1 MTVKKTL
8 LTLLL
13 TGFGL
18 WAQTPSF
25 APLPTNA
32 TPAGL
37 GTNSDQAL
45 EKALA
50 RAIAEG
56 TNATV
61 PATSAI
67 PAKVLGSTDQAS
79 PPPVATPDAAT
90 GAVMRTNRIEA
101 LQRERRQASGGGTN
115 TVVPGAILVNPVK
128 APLGTNSSA
137 PTLVI
142 PNTTRPL
149 RSATRP
155 GSLAIPGFPG
165 ASNAPVSGLS
175 AASGLP
181 TNAVT
186 RPPGATISSLE
197 EPLPQGMIDFRS
209 ADLTQVLDIYS
220 MMVNRTVLRPA
231 TLPAPTITLT
241 THGELTVREGIQAL
255 EAVLGLNGITMVN
268 MGEKFVKAM
277 PEAQGNTAG
286 ARFDTNSA
294 AELPDM
300 GQYITHVVQLKYA
313 KPSELMAVLQPFIKI
328 PNAVL
333 PIDGN
338 QMLVL
343 RDYTENVKRMLE
355 LIKQIDVAVPSEF
368 VSEVIPIKY
377 AKAVDIA
384 GALNSLSSGGG
395 GATMGGGGT
404 TGTRSSRMSSGM
416 NRSGVGGTGGMGGY
430 PGQAVPGMGMQSTA
444 TGTTPA
450 GAPGSSFSQR
460 LQNIISRASATGEIQ
475 VLGQTKIISDERTNS
490 LLIYA
495 GKDDMKTI
503 KEIVAKLDVV
513 LAQVLIEAAII
524 SVTLNSSR
532 DLGVSYIEQR
542 PHGVGN
548 ITGLG
553 AINNGNSLS
562 QSPLISAAT
571 NAASSLPSGFS
582 YLASFGQDLDVT
594 LTAAAANS
602 RARILQR
609 PRIQTSHNEP
619 ASLFVGES
627 RPYPTSSYYGGG
639 GYGGYSSIQ
648 QLQIGVTIEVTPLIN
663 PDGLVVMDIHTKIDS
678 FEGNVTIQNV
688 GDVPI
693 TSSKEAQAKISVRD
707 HDTIILGGLIE
718 TDKNSNAAGVPLLMD
733 IPILGNLFRSSHAA
747 ENRSELIVL
756 IRPTVLP
763 TPEIA
768 ALAAVAEKNKMP
780 GVRGMEKEI
789 RDEDQKRLKA
799 ADKAD
804 KP

>member
-25 APLPTNA
+25 APLPSGA
-32 TPAGL
+32 SPGGL

-45 EKALA
+45 KEALS
-50 RAIAEG
+50 RAIAGVSNAAAPG
-56 TNATV
+56 TAAN
-61 PATSAI
+61 
-67 PAKVLGSTDQAS
+67 PAKAPVGTDQSA
-79 PPPVATPDAAT
+79 PPPDAAT
-90 GAVMRTNRIEA
+90 RDAMRTNREA
-101 LQRERRQASGGGTN
+101 ILNRPAPRTLAGGTN
-115 TVVPGAILVNPVK
+115 AVAPGGILVNPVQ

-137 PTLVI
+137 PPPVMRNAL
-142 PNTTRPL
+142 RPL
-149 RSATRP
+149 PATRP
-155 GSLAIPGFPG
+155 DILVAPGGPG
-165 ASNAPVSGLS
+165 ASNAPLS
-175 AASGLP
+175 RIPVASGPP

-186 RPPGATISSLE
+186 LPPGATIPSLE
-197 EPLPQGMIDFRS
+197 EPLPQNMIDFRS
-209 ADLTQVLDIYS
+209 ADLNQVLDIYS
-220 MMVNRTVLRPA
+220 MMVNRTILRPA

-241 THGELTVREGIQAL
+241 TRGQLTVREGIQAL

-268 MGEKFVKAM
+268 MGDKFVKAM

-294 AELPDM
+294 ALLPEL

-333 PIDGN
+333 PIDTSM
-338 QMLVL
+338 MLVL

-355 LIKQIDVAVPSEF
+355 LIKEIDVAVPSEF

-377 AKAVDIA
+377 AKASEIA

-395 GATMGGGGT
+395 GATMGGGGGVGGT
-404 TGTRSSRMSSGM
+404 AGTRSSRTTGM
-416 NRSGVGGTGGMGGY
+416 NRTGGMGGY
-430 PGQAVPGMGMQSTA
+430 PGQTMPGMGMQPNA
-444 TGTTPA
+444 AGTTPA

-460 LQNIISRASATGEIQ
+460 LQNIISRASASGEIQ

-532 DLGVSYIEQR
+532 DLGVSYIEKNS
-542 PHGVGN
+542 HGVN
-548 ITGLG
+548 NFLGLG

-562 QSPLISAAT
+562 QSPLVSAAT

-688 GDVPI
+688 GEVPI

-718 TDKNSNAAGVPLLMD
+718 TDKNNNAAGVPLLMD
-733 IPILGNLFRSSHAA
+733 IPLLGYLFRSSHAA

-789 RDEDQKRLKA
+789 RDEDQKRLKQA
-799 ADKAD
+799 NKAD

>member
-13 TGFGL
+13 TGFSL

-25 APLPTNA
+25 APLPSGA
-32 TPAGL
+32 SPGGL
-37 GTNSDQAL
+37 GTNSEQAL
-45 EKALA
+45 KEALSRALA
-50 RAIAEG
+50 GG
-56 TNATV
+56 TNAAAPGT
-61 PATSAI
+61 AAN
-67 PAKVLGSTDQAS
+67 PAKAPVGTDQSA
-79 PPPVATPDAAT
+79 PPPNALPDAAT
-90 GAVMRTNRIEA
+90 RDAIRTNREEILNRPVHRTLA
-101 LQRERRQASGGGTN
+101 GGTN
-115 TVVPGAILVNPVK
+115 AVAPGGILGNPIE

-137 PTLVI
+137 PPPVMRNAL
-142 PNTTRPL
+142 RPL
-149 RSATRP
+149 PTNRLDSLAAP
-155 GSLAIPGFPG
+155 GSRG
-165 ASNAPVSGLS
+165 ASNAPPSRIPV
-175 AASGLP
+175 ASGSP
-181 TNAVT
+181 TNAIT
-186 RPPGATISSLE
+186 LPPGTMNSSLE
-197 EPLPQGMIDFRS
+197 EMLQPGIIDFRS
-209 ADLTQVLDIYS
+209 ADLNQVLDIYS
-220 MMVNRTVLRPA
+220 MMVNRTILRPA

-241 THGELTVREGIQAL
+241 TRGQLTVREGIQAL

-268 MGEKFVKAM
+268 MGDKFVKAM

-294 AELPDM
+294 ANLPEM

-343 RDYTENVKRMLE
+343 RDYTENIKRMME
-355 LIKQIDVAVPSEF
+355 LIEKIDVAVPSEY

-377 AKAVDIA
+377 AKASEIA

-395 GATMGGGGT
+395 GATMGGSGGVGGT
-404 TGTRSSRMSSGM
+404 TGTRSSRTTGM
-416 NRSGVGGTGGMGGY
+416 NRTGTTGGY
-430 PGQAVPGMGMQSTA
+430 PGQTTPGMGMMPNA
-444 TGTTPA
+444 AGTTPT

-460 LQNIISRASATGEIQ
+460 LQNIISRASASGEIQ
-475 VLGQTKIISDERTNS
+475 VLGQTKILSDERTNS

-503 KEIVAKLDVV
+503 KEIVAKLDIV

-524 SVTLNSSR
+524 SVTLTDSR
-532 DLGVSYIEQR
+532 DLGISYIEQR

-718 TDKNSNAAGVPLLMD
+718 TDKNKNASGVPLLMD
-733 IPILGNLFRSSHAA
+733 IPVLGNLFRSSHAS
-747 ENRSELIVL
+747 ESRSELIVL

-799 ADKAD
+799 ADKAE

>member
-25 APLPTNA
+25 APLPA
-32 TPAGL
+32 GASPGGL

-45 EKALA
+45 KEALA
-50 RAIAEG
+50 RALAGG
-56 TNATV
+56 TNAAAPET
-61 PATSAI
+61 AAN
-67 PAKVLGSTDQAS
+67 PAKAPVGTEQSA
-79 PPPVATPDAAT
+79 PPPDALPDAAT
-90 GAVMRTNRIEA
+90 RDAIGTNHEAILNRAVHRTLA
-101 LQRERRQASGGGTN
+101 GGTN
-115 TVVPGAILVNPVK
+115 AVAPGGILVNPVE

-137 PTLVI
+137 PPPVMRNAPRPL
-142 PNTTRPL
+142 PTTRPD
-149 RSATRP
+149 
-155 GSLAIPGFPG
+155 SLATPRGPG
-165 ASNAPVSGLS
+165 ASNAPAPRMPVAS
-175 AASGLP
+175 AAP

-186 RPPGATISSLE
+186 LPPGATNSSLE
-197 EPLPQGMIDFRS
+197 EPLPQGMIDFRA
-209 ADLTQVLDIYS
+209 ADLNQVLDIYS
-220 MMVNRTVLRPA
+220 MMVNRTILRPA

-241 THGELTVREGIQAL
+241 THGQLTVREGIQAL

-268 MGEKFVKAM
+268 MGDKFVKAM
-277 PEAQGNTAG
+277 PEAQGITAG

-294 AELPDM
+294 ALLPEM
-300 GQYITHVVQLKYA
+300 GQYMTHVVQLKYA
-313 KPSELMAVLQPFIKI
+313 KPSEMLAVLQPFGKI
-328 PNAVL
+328 PGGIL
-333 PIDGN
+333 PIDVS
-338 QMLVL
+338 QILVL

-355 LIKQIDVAVPSEF
+355 LIKVIDVAIPSEF

-377 AKAVDIA
+377 AKASDIA
-384 GALNSLSSGGG
+384 AALNSLSSGGG
-395 GATMGGGGT
+395 GATMGGGGA
-404 TGTRSSRMSSGM
+404 TGTRGTRTTGM
-416 NRSGVGGTGGMGGY
+416 NRTGTTGGY
-430 PGQAVPGMGMQSTA
+430 PGQAMPGMGVQPGAA
-444 TGTTPA
+444 TTTPT
-450 GAPGSSFSQR
+450 GAPGSSFSSR
-460 LQNIISRASATGEIQ
+460 LQNIISRASASGEIQ

-495 GKDDMKTI
+495 GKEDMKTI
-503 KEIVAKLDVV
+503 KEIVAKLDIV

-524 SVTLNSSR
+524 SVTLTDSR
-532 DLGVSYIEQR
+532 DLGVSYLEQQ
-542 PHGVGN
+542 PHGGN
-548 ITGLG
+548 YFKGLG
-553 AINNGNSLS
+553 AINNGNTLS
-562 QSPLISAAT
+562 QSPLVSAAT

-582 YLASFGQDLDVT
+582 YLASFGQDLDVS
-594 LTAAAANS
+594 LTAAAGNS
-602 RARILQR
+602 RAKILQR

-718 TDKNSNAAGVPLLMD
+718 TDKNNNASGVPLLMD
-733 IPILGNLFRSSHAA
+733 IPLLGYLFRSSHAD
-747 ENRSELIVL
+747 ESRSELIVL

-789 RDEDQKRLKA
+789 RNEEQKRLKE

-804 KP
+804 KAEKP

>member
-37 GTNSDQAL
+37 GTNSGQAL
-45 EKALA
+45 AQALA

-61 PATSAI
+61 PATSSI
-67 PAKVLGSTDQAS
+67 PAKVSEGAAQFS

-101 LQRERRQASGGGTN
+101 LQRELRQASDGGTN
-115 TVVPGAILVNPVK
+115 AVVPGAILVNPVK

-137 PTLVI
+137 PTLVF
-142 PNTTRPL
+142 PNTTRPQ
-149 RSATRP
+149 RPATRP

-165 ASNAPVSGLS
+165 ASNAPVPGLS

-294 AELPDM
+294 AELPEM

-313 KPSELMAVLQPFIKI
+313 KPSELTAVLQSFNKI

-333 PIDGN
+333 PIDTSM
-338 QMLVL
+338 MLVL
-343 RDYTENVKRMLE
+343 RDYTENIKRMLE
-355 LIKQIDVAVPSEF
+355 LIKQLDVAVPSEF

-404 TGTRSSRMSSGM
+404 TGARSSRMTGS
-416 NRSGVGGTGGMGGY
+416 NRSGVGGTSGMGGY
-430 PGQAVPGMGMQSTA
+430 PGQAAPGMGMQSTA
-444 TGTTPA
+444 TGATPT
-450 GAPGSSFSQR
+450 GAAGSSFSSR
-460 LQNIISRASATGEIQ
+460 LQNIISRASQSGEIQ

-495 GKDDMKTI
+495 GKEDMKTI
-503 KEIVAKLDVV
+503 KEIVAKLDIV

-524 SVTLNSSR
+524 SVTLTDSR

-562 QSPLISAAT
+562 QSPLASAAT

-602 RARILQR
+602 RAKILQR

-718 TDKNSNAAGVPLLMD
+718 TDKNNNASGVPLLMD
-733 IPILGNLFRSSHAA
+733 IPLLGYLFRSSHNS
-747 ENRSELIVL
+747 ESRSELIVL

-789 RDEDQKRLKA
+789 RDEEQKRLKQ
-799 ADKAD
+799 ADKLE
-804 KP
+804 KQ

>member
-25 APLPTNA
+25 APLPSGA
-32 TPAGL
+32 SPGGL

-45 EKALA
+45 KEALA
-50 RAIAEG
+50 RALAGG
-56 TNATV
+56 TNAAAPET
-61 PATSAI
+61 AAN
-67 PAKVLGSTDQAS
+67 PAKAPVGTEQSA
-79 PPPVATPDAAT
+79 PPPDALPDAAT
-90 GAVMRTNRIEA
+90 RDAIGTNHEAILNRAMHRTLA
-101 LQRERRQASGGGTN
+101 GGTN
-115 TVVPGAILVNPVK
+115 AVAPGGILVNPVE

-137 PTLVI
+137 PPPVMRNAPRPL
-142 PNTTRPL
+142 PTTRPD
-149 RSATRP
+149 
-155 GSLAIPGFPG
+155 SLATPRGPG
-165 ASNAPVSGLS
+165 ASNAPAPRMPVAS
-175 AASGLP
+175 AAP

-186 RPPGATISSLE
+186 LPPGATNSSLE
-197 EPLPQGMIDFRS
+197 EPLPQGMIDFRA
-209 ADLTQVLDIYS
+209 ADLNQVLDIYS
-220 MMVNRTVLRPA
+220 MMVNRTILRPA

-241 THGELTVREGIQAL
+241 THGQLTVREGIQAL

-268 MGEKFVKAM
+268 MGDKFVKAM
-277 PEAQGNTAG
+277 PEAQGITAG

-294 AELPDM
+294 ALLPEM
-300 GQYITHVVQLKYA
+300 GQYMTHVVQLKYA
-313 KPSELMAVLQPFIKI
+313 KPSEMLAVLQPFGKI
-328 PNAVL
+328 PGGIL
-333 PIDGN
+333 PIDVS
-338 QMLVL
+338 QILVL

-355 LIKQIDVAVPSEF
+355 LIKVIDVAIPSEF

-377 AKAVDIA
+377 AKASDIA
-384 GALNSLSSGGG
+384 AALNSLSSGGG
-395 GATMGGGGT
+395 GATMGGGGA
-404 TGTRSSRMSSGM
+404 TGTRGTRTTGM
-416 NRSGVGGTGGMGGY
+416 NRTGTTGGY
-430 PGQAVPGMGMQSTA
+430 PGQTTPGMGVMPGA
-444 TGTTPA
+444 TTTTPT
-450 GAPGSSFSQR
+450 GAPGSSFSSR
-460 LQNIISRASATGEIQ
+460 LQNIISRASASGEIQ

-495 GKDDMKTI
+495 GKEDMKTI
-503 KEIVAKLDVV
+503 KEIVAKLDIV

-524 SVTLNSSR
+524 SVTLTDSR
-532 DLGVSYIEQR
+532 DLGVSYLEQQ

-548 ITGLG
+548 YFKGLG
-553 AINNGNSLS
+553 AINNGNTLS
-562 QSPLISAAT
+562 QSPLVSAAT

-582 YLASFGQDLDVT
+582 YLASFGQDLDVS

-602 RARILQR
+602 RAKILQR

-718 TDKNSNAAGVPLLMD
+718 TDKNNNASGVPLLMD
-733 IPILGNLFRSSHAA
+733 IPLLGYLFRSSHAD
-747 ENRSELIVL
+747 ESRSELIVL

-789 RDEDQKRLKA
+789 RNEEQKRLKE

-804 KP
+804 KAEKP

>member
-1 MTVKKTL
+1 
-8 LTLLL
+8 
-13 TGFGL
+13 
-18 WAQTPSF
+18 
-25 APLPTNA
+25 
-32 TPAGL
+32 
-37 GTNSDQAL
+37 
-45 EKALA
+45 
-50 RAIAEG
+50 
-56 TNATV
+56 V
-61 PATSAI
+61 P
-67 PAKVLGSTDQAS
+67 P
-79 PPPVATPDAAT
+79 
-90 GAVMRTNRIEA
+90 
-101 LQRERRQASGGGTN
+101 
-115 TVVPGAILVNPVK
+115 
-128 APLGTNSSA
+128 
-137 PTLVI
+137 
-142 PNTTRPL
+142 
-149 RSATRP
+149 
-155 GSLAIPGFPG
+155 
-165 ASNAPVSGLS
+165 GLS
-175 AASGLP
+175 AASGTP
-181 TNAVT
+181 TNAVA
-186 RPPGATISSLE
+186 RPPVITNPSLE

-209 ADLTQVLDIYS
+209 ADLNQVLDIYS

-294 AELPDM
+294 AELPEM

-355 LIKQIDVAVPSEF
+355 LIKKIDVAVPSEF

-377 AKAVDIA
+377 AKAADIA

-395 GATMGGGGT
+395 GATMGGTGT
-404 TGTRSSRMSSGM
+404 TGSRSSRTTGM
-416 NRSGVGGTGGMGGY
+416 NRSGVGATGGY
-430 PGQAVPGMGMQSTA
+430 PGQAAPGMGMQSTA

-450 GAPGSSFSQR
+450 GAAGSSFSQR
-460 LQNIISRASATGEIQ
+460 LQGIISRATQSGEIQ

-524 SVTLNSSR
+524 SVTLTDSR
-532 DLGVSYIEQR
+532 DLGVSYLEQQ
-542 PHGVGN
+542 PHGGN
-548 ITGLG
+548 YFKGLG
-553 AINNGNSLS
+553 AINNGNTLS
-562 QSPLISAAT
+562 QSPLVSAAT

-582 YLASFGQDLDVT
+582 YLASFGQDLDVS

-602 RARILQR
+602 RAKILQR

-718 TDKNSNAAGVPLLMD
+718 TDKNNNASGVPLLMD
-733 IPILGNLFRSSHAA
+733 IPILGNLFRSSHKD
-747 ENRSELIVL
+747 ETRSELIVL

-789 RDEDQKRLKA
+789 RDEEQKRLKQ
-799 ADKAD
+799 ADKVEQ
-804 KP
+804 P